1 MPEKATEEMAKPRW
15 HRSEALQ
22 KQANRASARAKLSQK
37 LGLGAILIGLAVGA
51 VFLWQSASAGLFA
64 PTPNKPAAA
73 APMPTSVVAGA
84 SVFSGF
90 DDQQRPFEV
99 KALHAIQDRDNEN
112 LVNLEQVEGNFFRA
126 EGHQTTLNAAKAKYD
141 IKSKALDLSG
151 DVILDEPGHF
161 KASLE
166 SATVDL
172 DGKGLSSSSPVRVD
186 INGGTV
192 EADQMNVAS
201 GGALIVFKGHVRAKL
216 ASDVANKGVGG

>member
-1 MPEKATEEMAKPRW
+1 MPEKATEELAKPRW

-22 KQANRASARAKLSQK
+22 KQANRASARARLSQK

-64 PTPNKPAAA
+64 PTPNRPVAASIA
-73 APMPTSVVAGA
+73 TSVVASA

-99 KALHAIQDRDNEN
+99 KALHAIQDHDNEN

-126 EGHQTTLNAAKAKYD
+126 EGHPTKLNASKAKYD

-151 DVILDEPGHF
+151 NVILDEPGHF

-186 INGGTV
+186 INGATV
-192 EADQMNVAS
+192 EADQMNVVT
-201 GGALIVFKGHVRAKL
+201 GGAHIIFKGHVRAKL